1 VSQLLIK
8 EKERERERE
17 REEDLGAGR
26 RLPKVLT
33 SKGRE
38 FRKPSELGRREGGE
52 NACSSPRKSEF
63 DS

>member
-1 VSQLLIK
+1 MECVSTAYK
-8 EKERERERE
+8 GERG

-38 FRKPSELGRREGGE
+38 FRKPSELGRREGGRRE
-52 NACSSPRKSEF
+52 CLFKPTKSEF